1 MKARIPVLLMV
12 SMITSTLYLSSC
24 GTSNTVKGGALG
36 AVLGGGLGAAIGDK
50 PGKEKEGAIIG
61 TVVGG
66 ALGAYIGSRMDQQAQ
81 ELKEVPGIKDVS
93 YDEGSKKIDA
103 NMEVLFDFDKADIK
117 PTEQIKLD
125 QLAEVFTSYPEN
137 VVLIEGHTDSDGT
150 DEYNQKLS
158 ERRAAAIESYL
169 RGKRL
174 DIASLNSA
182 GYGETRPIAP
192 NDTKENKA
200 KNRRVEIKISA
211 DENRARQLYESQ
223 QIRQ

>member
-1 MKARIPVLLMV
+1 MNTKISVLLIL
-12 SMITSTLYLSSC
+12 SLITNTLYLSSC
-24 GTSNTVKGGALG
+24 GTSNTVKGGAIG

-66 ALGAYIGSRMDQQAQ
+66 ALGAYIGSRMDKQAE

-158 ERRAAAIESYL
+158 ERRAAAIENYMRS
-169 RGKRL
+169 KQL
-174 DIASLNSA
+174 DIANLSSV
-182 GYGETRPIAP
+182 GYGESQPIAP

>member
-1 MKARIPVLLMV
+1 MNAKVSVLLTV
-12 SMITSTLYLSSC
+12 SLITTTLYLSSC

-50 PGKEKEGAIIG
+50 PGKEKEGALIG

-66 ALGAYIGSRMDQQAQ
+66 ALGAYIGSRMDKQAE
-81 ELKEVPGIKDVS
+81 ELKEVPGIKDVK
-93 YDEGSKKIDA
+93 YDDKINKIDA

-117 PTEQIKLD
+117 PAEQIKLD
-125 QLAEVFTSYPEN
+125 QLAEVFSSYPEN
-137 VVLIEGHTDSDGT
+137 VVVIEGHTDSDGT

-158 ERRAAAIESYL
+158 ERRAAAIENYM
-169 RGKRL
+169 RNKRL
-174 DIASLNSA
+174 DIASLSSV
-182 GYGETRPIAP
+182 GYGESHPIAD